1 MSFTK
6 ISDLVQAAPAP
17 TDFVPY
23 STSATPHVTKKC
35 LVSDLVSAAFGG
47 GGGGGGGINFGTTP
61 TVNGQPIL
69 SLPTSS
75 NDGEHLIYEGLG
87 TTDVKNKKLLI
98 KAAAS
103 PTTNQLN
110 FSQFSNLERINA
122 SFGDILAN
130 FYRFSYTNST
140 NDHRIDV
147 IGNHGGRER
156 NDGNNEE
163 GEWDLNSSNEI
174 SQTINSISTIGFAS
188 IDSFDTYD
196 AMIVTKST
204 GSDDDIIGWVIAL
217 NRGAPN
223 DPAAQTPC
231 DSYISVHRALNAGSG
246 SWSGI
251 RVEYNYGLPGAK
263 TLFNIQTG
271 FSDAFANSTGGAG
284 WGGYAGCP
292 LKIERRPDYVKI
304 WAIDNLSNAPAW
316 DDAAWGTELCT
327 IDLTTDS
334 DLTQFQAPTNWGLMA
349 QSQGFCS
356 WGDLFLNAPA
366 TAASTTTAAPDP
378 ALNNYVFDIESNTTW
393 VYRNGSWQVDPAR
406 SIHDFVDSG
415 QLLYDTTSKTL
426 SIKDSGTITK
436 LISPRPTFDLRSANF
451 TVEYSQAN
459 NIIRADAGCN
469 VVSLNGQYGAGFECT
484 ILNLSGVT
492 LTLRS
497 AGVSR
502 FNSET
507 NVRDITMA
515 DNQIARVLGNG
526 LNNGQN
532 VSVQITS
539 LS

>member
-6 ISDLVQAAPAP
+6 ISDLVQAPP
-17 TDFVPY
+17 DPSDFVPY

-61 TVNGQPIL
+61 TVNGQPVL

-122 SFGDILAN
+122 SFSKILN
-130 FYRFSYTNST
+130 EFYRFSYGSSL
-140 NDHRIDV
+140 
-147 IGNHGGRER
+147 NHWGRDNGPR
-156 NDGNNEE
+156 GNEE
-163 GEWDLNSSNEI
+163 GTWFLNSNNEL
-174 SQTINSISTIGFAS
+174 SQTINSSSKIGFAS
-188 IDSFDTYD
+188 NEVYDTYD
-196 AMIVTKST
+196 AMIIGKST
-204 GSDDDIIGWVIAL
+204 GTDDDVIGWVVAL
-217 NRGAPN
+217 NRGSA
-223 DPAAQTPC
+223 DPTANTPL
-231 DSYISVHRALNAGSG
+231 DSYISIHRSLNNSSG
-246 SWSGI
+246 SNDLCGVSVW
-251 RVEYNYGLPGAK
+251 YNYGLPGGKELYHNK
-263 TLFNIQTG
+263 TAFPDTWSNGQGANGWAAYNGIG
-271 FSDAFANSTGGAG
+271 F
-284 WGGYAGCP
+284 
-292 LKIERRPDYVKI
+292 KIERRPDVVNF
-304 WAIDNLSNAPAW
+304 WAIDNITNAPAW
-316 DDAAWGTELCT
+316 DDPAWGGAGDPLFSL
-327 IDLTTDS
+327 DLVADA
-334 DLTQFQAPTNWGLMA
+334 DLNQFTSPGSWGLMA
-349 QSQGFCS
+349 YSQGLCS

-366 TAASTTTAAPDP
+366 TAASTTSAAPDP

-436 LISPRPTFDLRSANF
+436 LISPRPTFDIRSANF

-469 VVSLNGQYGAGFECT
+469 KISLNGQYGAGFECT
-484 ILNLSGVT
+484 VLNLSGVT
-492 LTLRS
+492 LELSS

-502 FNSET
+502 FNAET
-507 NVRDITMA
+507 NVRDINLGN
-515 DNQIARVLGNG
+515 NQIARILGNG

-532 VSVQITS
+532 VSVQITN

>member
-47 GGGGGGGINFGTTP
+47 GGGGGAGGGINFGATP

-69 SLPTSS
+69 ALPTSS

-87 TTDVKNKKLLI
+87 TTDVKNKKLLV

-103 PTTNQLN
+103 SSTNQLN

-122 SFGDILAN
+122 SFSKILN
-130 FYRFSYTNST
+130 EFYRFSFHSGLNHWGRD
-140 NDHRIDV
+140 NGPN
-147 IGNHGGRER
+147 GNEEATWFL
-156 NDGNNEE
+156 NGNNE
-163 GEWDLNSSNEI
+163 L
-174 SQTINSISTIGFAS
+174 SQTINSTSRIGFAS
-188 IDSFDTYD
+188 NEVYDTYD
-196 AMIVTKST
+196 AMIVAKST
-204 GSDDDIIGWVIAL
+204 NGDDDVIGWVAAL
-217 NRGAPN
+217 NRGSA
-223 DPAAQTPC
+223 DPAANAPL
-231 DSYISVHRALNAGSG
+231 DSYISIHRSLNSNSG
-246 SWSGI
+246 GNQLCGI
-251 RVEYNYGLPGAK
+251 SVYYNYNLPGQRELYHNK
-263 TLFNIQTG
+263 TA
-271 FSDAFANSTGGAG
+271 AFPDTWSNGKGAG
-284 WGGYAGCP
+284 GWNTYNGAAF
-292 LKIERRPDYVKI
+292 KIERRPDFI
-304 WAIDNLSNAPAW
+304 NFWAIDNISNAPAW
-316 DDAAWGTELCT
+316 DDGSWGTAGDPLFT
-327 IDLTTDS
+327 LDLTNDP
-334 DLTQFQAPTNWGLMA
+334 DLDQFRNPGSWGLMA
-349 QSQGFCS
+349 YSQPSCS

-366 TAASTTTAAPDP
+366 TAASTTSASPDP

-393 VYRNGSWQVDPAR
+393 IYRNGAWQVDPAT

-484 ILNLSGVT
+484 ILNLSGNT

-502 FNSET
+502 FNTET
-507 NVRDITMA
+507 NVRDISLSN
-515 DNQIARVLGNG
+515 NQIARILGNG

-532 VSVQITS
+532 VSAQITN